1 MTRYFLRR
9 LATMAVT
16 LLIISALVFIVI
28 KLPPGDFLTLRIDE
42 LMAEGDAASAAKAE
56 FLRAEYGLDKPAW
69 QQYLTWLGVWQGP
82 HGFSGLLQGDWGWS
96 FEYERPV
103 IEVVGDSLFMTIV
116 VNLAALLFIHLV
128 AIPIALYTATHRNTA
143 ASHLVTLLGYLG
155 LATPSFLL
163 ALLLLFYLNR
173 WFGLSIGGMMDPAFE
188 GEPWS
193 LAKLGSI
200 AGHMVVPV
208 VVIGLAGT
216 AAMIRRMKA
225 NLLDELHKQ
234 YTVTARAKGLPP
246 TRALLKYPFRM
257 ALNPFIAD
265 IGTMLPGLISGSVLV
280 SLVLSLPTVGP
291 ILVQALR
298 MQDQY
303 LAGFILLFV
312 AVLTVAGMLV
322 ADLVLALVDPRIRFG
337 GRA

>member
-42 LMAEGDAASAAKAE
+42 LMAEGDAASAAKAD
-56 FLRAEYGLDKPAW
+56 FLRAEYGLDKPGW

-128 AIPIALYTATHRNTA
+128 AIPIALYTATHKNTA

-173 WFGLSIGGMMDPAFE
+173 WFGLSIGGMMTPPSRASPGRWPSWARSPAIWWCRW
-188 GEPWS
+188 WS
-193 LAKLGSI
+193 SAWP
-200 AGHMVVPV
+200 A
-208 VVIGLAGT
+208 
-216 AAMIRRMKA
+216 RR
-225 NLLDELHKQ
+225 
-234 YTVTARAKGLPP
+234 R
-246 TRALLKYPFRM
+246 
-257 ALNPFIAD
+257 
-265 IGTMLPGLISGSVLV
+265 
-280 SLVLSLPTVGP
+280 
-291 ILVQALR
+291 
-298 MQDQY
+298 
-303 LAGFILLFV
+303 
-312 AVLTVAGMLV
+312 
-322 ADLVLALVDPRIRFG
+322 
-337 GRA
+337 

>member
-9 LATMAVT
+9 LATMLVT
-16 LLIISALVFIVI
+16 LLIISGLVFIVI
-28 KLPPGDFLTLRIDE
+28 KLPPGDFLSLRIDE
-42 LMAEGDAASAAKAE
+42 LAAEGDAASAAKAE
-56 FLRAEYGLDKPAW
+56 YLRTEYGLDKPGW
-69 QQYLTWLGVWQGP
+69 QQYLTWVGFWPGP
-82 HGFSGLLQGDWGWS
+82 RGFDGLLQGNFGWS

-103 IEVVGDSLFMTIV
+103 IEVVNDALLMTII
-116 VNLAALLFIHLV
+116 VNIAALLFIHLV
-128 AIPIALYTATHRNTA
+128 AIPIALYTATHKNTLT
-143 ASHLVTLLGYLG
+143 SHLVTLFGYLG

-173 WFGLSIGGMMDPAFE
+173 WFGLSIGGMMDPAYE
-188 GEPWS
+188 GQPWT
-193 LAKLGSI
+193 LAKVGSV
-200 AGHMVVPV
+200 AAHMVVPV

-234 YTVTARAKGLPP
+234 YTVTARAKGLAP

-265 IGTMLPGLISGSVLV
+265 IGNMLPGLISGSVLV

-312 AVLTVAGMLV
+312 AVLTVVGMLIS
-322 ADLVLALVDPRIRFG
+322 DLLLALFDPRIRFG
-337 GRA
+337 KA